1 MPHILSRKSFLAL
14 GLAPIAKSLAQDRQ
28 ITARQVIERIQQ
40 NVGVPW
46 RAQTVDTFKAG
57 NPDAPIKG
65 IATTMMAT
73 LDLLQRAAK
82 AGRNLVIT
90 HEPTW
95 FNHEDN
101 FQTFA
106 NDKVL
111 EAKQDFIAKNNLVIW
126 RFHDHWHM
134 RKPDGIMTGMAK
146 ALAWDKHKG
155 PEDGLYD
162 LPKTTLGAL
171 ASEMQSRLKIRVL
184 RVVGDPA
191 LPVRRASISP
201 GYAMLQGVM
210 RHANRPE
217 VDVVVVG
224 ETREWEGVEY
234 IQDMVAAGQKKGL
247 IILGH
252 VLSEEAGM
260 RECAEWLR
268 TFVTEVPV
276 DFISAGEPYWA
287 PGRK

>member
-234 IQDMVAAGQKKGL
+234 IQDMVATGQKKGL